1 MSVRNCVRAL
11 VLAASK
17 KSWKSLEHFIHKF
30 IVHHFDEVRKSA
42 GVFRL
47 LNVDQFRELL
57 DR

>member
-1 MSVRNCVRAL
+1 MRNCVRAL

-17 KSWKSLEHFIHKF
+17 KSWKSLEHFIYKF

-47 LNVDQFRELL
+47 LNVGQFRQLL